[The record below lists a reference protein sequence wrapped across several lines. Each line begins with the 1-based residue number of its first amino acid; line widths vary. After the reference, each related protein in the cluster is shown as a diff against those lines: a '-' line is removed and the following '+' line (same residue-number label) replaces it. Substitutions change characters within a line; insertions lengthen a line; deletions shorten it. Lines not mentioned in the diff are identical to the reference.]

1 MSWRFNGHEFT
12 QRDVGS
18 SFGFVYCIHN
28 LVDKKRYIGKK
39 FFTVAGRKQVKGK
52 KKKIRKP
59 SDWETYW
66 GSNNTLINDVKKH
79 GEDKFIREILYICS
93 NRSDCAYLELK
104 EQIDRRVL
112 EREDYYNDYIYV
124 RVAGRNIRFL
134 SESGHQYVSNKDEKS
149 INKE

>member
-39 FFTVAGRKQVKGK
+39 FFTKAGYKQVKGK
-52 KKKIRKP
+52 RKKVRKP
-59 SDWETYW
+59 SDWEKYW

-112 EREDYYNDYIYV
+112 EREDYYNDWIMV
-124 RVAGRNIRFL
+124 KVTGKNLRFL
-134 SESGHQYVSNKDEKS
+134 TESGHQYVSNNDNWYSET
-149 INKE
+149 

>member
-1 MSWRFNGHEFT
+1 MSWTYNGHEFN
-12 QRDVGS
+12 QGNVGS

-39 FFTVAGRKQVKGK
+39 FFTKAGYKQVKGK
-52 KKKIRKP
+52 RKKVRKP
-59 SDWETYW
+59 SDWEKYW
-66 GSNNTLINDVKKH
+66 GSNNTLIGDVKKH

-112 EREDYYNDYIYV
+112 EREDYYNDWIMV
-124 RVAGRNIRFL
+124 KVTGKNLRFL
-134 SESGHQYVSNKDEKS
+134 TESGHQYVSNNDNWYSET
-149 INKE
+149 

>member
-112 EREDYYNDYIYV
+112 ERDDYYNDWIMV
-124 RVAGRNIRFL
+124 KVTGKNLRFL
-134 SESGHQYVSNKDEKS
+134 SEQQQSYISPKN
-149 INKE
+149 

>member
-1 MSWRFNGHEFT
+1 MNWTYNGKEFT
-12 QRDVGS
+12 QGDVGS

-66 GSNNTLINDVKKH
+66 GSNNTLIDDVKKH

-112 EREDYYNDYIYV
+112 ERGDYYNDWIMV
-124 RVAGRNIRFL
+124 KVTGKNLRFL
-134 SESGHQYVSNKDEKS
+134 SEQQQSYISQKNKKTR
-149 INKE
+149 I